1 MPEIQEQIHDYRC
14 PAPTLLLPPCLLAPF
29 LSPGVCVCVCAPHS
43 LSSVEPWYTFVSL
56 SVCLAQNKAHPGAG
70 QPVKEELDR
79 MQLILLQEPKE
90 DELAEVLNTGCR
102 MCSS

>member
-1 MPEIQEQIHDYRC
+1 MRN
-14 PAPTLLLPPCLLAPF
+14 CL
-29 LSPGVCVCVCAPHS
+29 SGVIRWG
-43 LSSVEPWYTFVSL
+43 L
-56 SVCLAQNKAHPGAG
+56 HPGAG

-102 MCSS
+102 MCSSQ